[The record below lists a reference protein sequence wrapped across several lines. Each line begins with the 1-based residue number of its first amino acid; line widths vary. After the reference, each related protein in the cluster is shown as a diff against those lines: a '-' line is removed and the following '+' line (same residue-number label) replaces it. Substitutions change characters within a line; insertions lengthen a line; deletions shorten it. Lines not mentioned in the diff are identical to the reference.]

1 MLKPNCPARNDRD
14 EPNLFSKGTRGGSRG
29 KVKGRRRKPPKSK
42 PVMKVGGRKVS
53 AAIVNKNKY
62 VFPVEISHISDSNQ

>member
-14 EPNLFSKGTRGGSRG
+14 EPNLFSKGSRGGSIG
-29 KVKGRRRKPPKSK
+29 KVKGQKRKPPKSK

-53 AAIVNKNKY
+53 AAIKDKTRYN
-62 VFPVEISHISDSNQ
+62 FPVEISHVEDINR

>member
-14 EPNLFSKGTRGGSRG
+14 EPNLFSKGNRGGSRG

-53 AAIVNKNKY
+53 AAIQNKTRY
-62 VFPVEISHISDSNQ
+62 VFPVEVSYVKDDNQ